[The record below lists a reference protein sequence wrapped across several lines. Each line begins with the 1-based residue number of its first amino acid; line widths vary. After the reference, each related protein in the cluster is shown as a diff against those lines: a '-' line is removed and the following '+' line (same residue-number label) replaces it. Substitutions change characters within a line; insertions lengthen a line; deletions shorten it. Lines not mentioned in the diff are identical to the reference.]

1 MPERRRR
8 PKSKIDVDLVIE
20 GGDWPDPDELETL
33 IQVAAAEVAA
43 ERRFELGKASVAIA
57 LANDDQVAIL
67 NGQFLAKS
75 KPTNVLSFPRGP
87 GAPEGFLGDIV
98 LAFETV
104 AREADE
110 QDVSLEQHVQ
120 HLIVHGLLHLL
131 GLDHEIAGD
140 AELMESLEI
149 QILARLGI
157 ANPYTGTLDHDKR

>member
-33 IQVAAAEVAA
+33 IQVSAAEVAA
-43 ERRFELGKASVAIA
+43 ERRFEIGKASVSVA
-57 LANDDQVAIL
+57 LANDEQLAIL
-67 NGQFLAKS
+67 NGQFRGKP
-75 KPTNVLSFPRGP
+75 KPTNVLSFPPGP
-87 GAPEGFLGDIV
+87 GAPDGTLGDIV

-104 AREADE
+104 TREADE
-110 QDVSLEQHVQ
+110 QDVSLEHHVQ

-131 GLDHEIAGD
+131 GLDHETAGD
-140 AELMESLEI
+140 AELMEALEI

-157 ANPYTGTLDHDKR
+157 ANPYTGALDHDKR